1 MERKLEQLG
10 TVRKQTK
17 LSSEARLDIRTR
29 LQSHMALHPVS
40 VRVADVERHHVVTAK
55 NRRIT
60 RKTFKKPMIIGLI
73 VALVLGG
80 GTAFAAE
87 ATVPGDV
94 LYPVKIHVNE
104 EVRSAFAVSDEA
116 EARLQ
121 AEFAAERLKEAE
133 ELAGRHKLDAEARAD
148 LETRFTGHAN
158 DADTHMEKMKQK
170 HDEENA
176 GVIEADLDA
185 TLRAHTKLLNA
196 IDADVETK
204 HEVNV
209 LVNSV
214 HAELNTTHSDSNRS
228 EKSSD
233 ATTTDIE
240 KDGHDNHDDA
250 SANIHINLHGDASDG
265 TDEKKENDNHEHGAV
280 DTKIHTNVGTE
291 DVHVD
296 GGSSVHLGL

>member
-1 MERKLEQLG
+1 MNDMERKLEQLG
-10 TVRKQTK
+10 TIRKQKK
-17 LSSEARLDIRTR
+17 LSLEARLDIRTR
-29 LQSHMALHPVS
+29 LQSHMALHPAS
-40 VRVADVERHHVVTAK
+40 VRVDELGRHQITTARGHV
-55 NRRIT
+55 I

-87 ATVPGDV
+87 ATVPGDI

-133 ELAGRHKLDAEARAD
+133 ELAARHELNAEVRLD
-148 LETRFTGHAN
+148 LETRFTGHVN
-158 DADTHMEKMKQK
+158 DADIHMEKMEEK
-170 HDEENA
+170 HGDEHA

-185 TLRAHTKLLNA
+185 ALRAHTKLLNA

-204 HEVNV
+204 HEVSV

-214 HAELNTTHSDSNRS
+214 HAELETTYNEAGHSTATGTISGGVHGSTDTHMNIDLQG
-228 EKSSD
+228 SSSVPID
-233 ATTTDIE
+233 
-240 KDGHDNHDDA
+240 
-250 SANIHINLHGDASDG
+250 
-265 TDEKKENDNHEHGAV
+265 KESSTLLHGAV
-280 DTKIHTNVGTE
+280 ETDVHTNVVGGA
-291 DVHVD
+291 VHVE
-296 GGSSVHLGL
+296 GGSDLQIGI